1 MKPHV
6 DSLFYSEKWC
16 QNSFS
21 QGHHLIL
28 ISEEDTI
35 GKSHCSE
42 VKSNTYATPIHD
54 TIGKVI
60 YNHNNPLLQT
70 NDSATEA
77 LHTGLILGLRPTYE
91 RRRYKV
97 TPPLNGW
104 AQS

>member
-1 MKPHV
+1 MIPHV
-6 DSLFYSEKWC
+6 DSLFHSEKWC

-21 QGHHLIL
+21 RGDHLTF

-42 VKSNTYATPIHD
+42 VKSNTYATPIHN
-54 TIGKVI
+54 TIETVI
-60 YNHNNPLLQT
+60 YNNNNPLLQT
-70 NDSATEA
+70 NDSATET
-77 LHTGLILGLRPTYE
+77 LYTGLIISLRPTNE

-97 TPPLNGW
+97 TPSLIVW